1 MDAAETRKFRN
12 NPENTEPDNRY
23 TIMSTGTIL
32 IVIVAAVAVLLVI
45 WGIVTHNSLIARR
58 NRVRQCRSGICV
70 VLKQRND

>member
-1 MDAAETRKFRN
+1 M
-12 NPENTEPDNRY
+12 
-23 TIMSTGTIL
+23 MSTGTIL